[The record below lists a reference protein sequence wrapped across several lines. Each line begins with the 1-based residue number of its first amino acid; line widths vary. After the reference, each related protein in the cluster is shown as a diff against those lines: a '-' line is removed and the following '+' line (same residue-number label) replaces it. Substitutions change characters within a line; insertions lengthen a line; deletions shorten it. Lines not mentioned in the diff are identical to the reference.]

1 VCVCV
6 YIYTWRPMLAFWYLS
21 RSWRRCWSFCSLS
34 SSTSRSLRHILKS
47 QCPGTFPTY
56 SHIYLCLYI
65 YVSMIYRYLC
75 IMYLFIY
82 ICQSKET
89 EIYGKR
95 DLLSYLKR
103 PTIISMYLCIYLSI
117 YVSALVHF
125 QYKVTGEGE
134 EKRPTIISK
143 ETYYPPGTFPIQ
155 SHRGRRASRK

>member
-1 VCVCV
+1 
-6 YIYTWRPMLAFWYLS
+6 MLAFWYLS

-103 PTIISMYLCIYLSI
+103 PTIP
-117 YVSALVHF
+117 LVHF

-134 EKRPTIISK
+134 RPANDKVI
-143 ETYYPPGTFPIQ
+143 
-155 SHRGRRASRK
+155 RKAK